1 MKTNRNDPCPC
12 GSGKKIKNCCEQKGL
27 KSGDDNRMV
36 RWLISGAV
44 ALFLAVLVWGVVE
57 FFTTEHPDME
67 AYKCDNP
74 NCGRIHY
81 RPKSNSN

>member
-1 MKTNRNDPCPC
+1 MKTNRNDTCPC
-12 GSGKKIKNCCEQKGL
+12 DSGKKFKNCCEQKRL
-27 KSGDDNRMV
+27 KSDNDNQMV